1 MVQEK
6 SVTLTQSVKVGLIHS
21 LSGTM
26 AISEG
31 PLVEVEL
38 MAIDEINKTGGILG
52 YQIEPVTMDGA
63 SVPETFAQKAQ
74 ELLFISNRSP
84 G

>member
-1 MVQEK
+1 
-6 SVTLTQSVKVGLIHS
+6 
-21 LSGTM
+21 M

-52 YQIEPVTMDGA
+52 
-63 SVPETFAQKAQ
+63 
-74 ELLFISNRSP
+74 
-84 G
+84 